1 MFYLNYFLQQLD
13 RLYEENPRGL
23 EPFLKKGIEDARSLG
38 DNQSVLVLLNE
49 LMGYYRVMGSAE
61 GVEKCAAESLELCD
75 LLGLKGTENYATVLL
90 NIATGYRVLGRYDE
104 SEAYY
109 KETAQIYEELLPPE
123 DFRIASL
130 HNNLSSLYAETGRPQ
145 LAKHELEQAMSLIS
159 KLSEADAEIAI
170 THTNLGN
177 VCFQLGENAEGMEHM
192 LKAVEIFES
201 APGKK
206 DAHYAGALAGLGQAF
221 YIEGKLQEAK
231 EAYEKALAE
240 IEENY
245 GRSEY
250 YNIVSENLALV
261 EDTILRAE
269 AARNMKLFGM
279 EIARLYYET
288 YGRPMLEE
296 KYGEYIDRI
305 AVGLVGEGSECLG
318 FDDETSWDHDFGP
331 GFCMWL
337 TRDDYE
343 EIGPALQADYDAL
356 PKELPGIPA
365 RKTMETGTGRVG
377 VFCMDDFFR
386 KYVGVPD
393 VPDLNDEDAGDSTW
407 SGFWLK
413 VSREALR
420 TVTNGEIFADPL
432 GEFTAR
438 RERFILY
445 PEAVRL
451 QKLALRLGEMAQTG
465 QYNYPRMVKRDDK
478 GAAFMCLA
486 GFVEAAVD
494 AAYLLNDIYPP
505 FYKWKFR
512 GMEEFRC
519 LGTLGVLI
527 EELLETQDHPDEAA
541 ALIEKIC
548 GGFVQELKQQGLS
561 SSDENFLDAQ
571 KAEVM
576 KALYRAEG
584 NTL

>member
-13 RLYEENPRGL
+13 RLYEENPREL
-23 EPFLKKGIEDARSLG
+23 EPFLKKGIDEARSLG

-109 KETAQIYEELLPPE
+109 KETAQIYEELLPLG

-159 KLSEADAEIAI
+159 KLSDADAEIAI

-192 LKAVEIFES
+192 LKAVEIFER

-221 YIEGKLQEAK
+221 YIEGKLQEAR
-231 EAYEKALAE
+231 EAYEKALVE

-245 GRSEY
+245 GKSEY
-250 YNIVSENLALV
+250 YNIVSGNLALV
-261 EDTILRAE
+261 EDTIVRAE
-269 AARNMKLFGM
+269 AARNMKLSGM
-279 EIARLYYET
+279 EIARLYYES
-288 YGRPMLEE
+288 YGRSMLEE
-296 KYGEYIDRI
+296 KYSDYADRI

-337 TRDDYE
+337 TGDDYE
-343 EIGPALQADYDAL
+343 KIGAALQADYDAL

-365 RKTMETGTGRVG
+365 RKTMETGSGRVG

-393 VPDLNDEDAGDSTW
+393 VPERGQQS
-407 SGFWLK
+407 FWLK

-420 TVTNGEIFADPL
+420 TVTNGEVFADPL

-438 RERFILY
+438 RRRFSRY

-478 GAAFMCLA
+478 GASFMCLA

-494 AAYLLNDIYPP
+494 GAYLLNDIYPP

-527 EELLETQDHPDEAA
+527 EELLETQDRPDEAA

-548 GGFVQELKQQGLS
+548 GDFVQELRLQGLS
-561 SSDENFLDAQ
+561 SSDENFLEAQ

-576 KALYRAEG
+576 KALYRAED

>member
-1 MFYLNYFLQQLD
+1 MFYLNYYLQQLD
-13 RLYEENPRGL
+13 RLYDENPREL
-23 EPFLKKGIEDARSLG
+23 EPFLKKGIDEARSLG

-109 KETAQIYEELLPPE
+109 KETAQIYEELLPPG

-159 KLSEADAEIAI
+159 KLSDADAEIAI

-192 LKAVEIFES
+192 LKAVEIFER

-221 YIEGKLQEAK
+221 YIEGKLQEAR
-231 EAYEKALAE
+231 EAYEKALVE

-245 GRSEY
+245 GKSEY
-250 YNIVSENLALV
+250 YNIVSGNLALV
-261 EDTILRAE
+261 EDTIVRAE
-269 AARNMKLFGM
+269 AARNMKLSGM
-279 EIARLYYET
+279 EIARLYYES
-288 YGRPMLEE
+288 YGRSMLEE
-296 KYGEYIDRI
+296 KYSDYADRI

-337 TRDDYE
+337 TGDDYE
-343 EIGPALQADYDAL
+343 KIGAALQTDYDAL

-365 RKTMETGTGRVG
+365 RKTMETGSGRVG

-393 VPDLNDEDAGDSTW
+393 VPERGQQS
-407 SGFWLK
+407 FWLN

-420 TVTNGEIFADPL
+420 TVTNGEVFADPL

-438 RERFILY
+438 RRRFSRY

-478 GAAFMCLA
+478 GASFMCLA

-494 AAYLLNDIYPP
+494 GAYLLNDIYPP

-527 EELLETQDHPDEAA
+527 EELLETQDRPDEAA

-548 GGFVQELKQQGLS
+548 GDFVQELRLQGLS
-561 SSDENFLDAQ
+561 STDENFLDAQ

-576 KALYRAEG
+576 KALYRAED

>member
-1 MFYLNYFLQQLD
+1 MLYLNSLRQPRD
-13 RLYEENPRGL
+13 RRYEENPREL
-23 EPFLKKGIEDARSLG
+23 EPFLKKGIDEARSLG

-109 KETAQIYEELLPPE
+109 KETAQIYEELLPPG

-145 LAKHELEQAMSLIS
+145 LAKRELEQAMSLIS

-192 LKAVEIFES
+192 LKAVEIFER

-221 YIEGKLQEAK
+221 YIEGKLQEAR
-231 EAYEKALAE
+231 EAYEKALVE

-245 GRSEY
+245 GKSEY
-250 YNIVSENLALV
+250 YNIVSGNLALV
-261 EDTILRAE
+261 EDTIVRAE
-269 AARNMKLFGM
+269 AARNMKLSGM
-279 EIARLYYET
+279 EIARLYYES
-288 YGRPMLEE
+288 YGRSMLEE
-296 KYGEYIDRI
+296 KYSDYADRI

-337 TRDDYE
+337 TGDDYE
-343 EIGPALQADYDAL
+343 KIGAALQADYDAL

-365 RKTMETGTGRVG
+365 RKTMETGSGRVG

-393 VPDLNDEDAGDSTW
+393 VPERGQQS
-407 SGFWLK
+407 FWLK

-420 TVTNGEIFADPL
+420 TVTNGEVFAVPL

-438 RERFILY
+438 RRRFSRY

-478 GAAFMCLA
+478 GASFMCLA

-494 AAYLLNDIYPP
+494 GAYLLNDIYPP

-512 GMEEFRC
+512 GMEEFQC

-527 EELLETQDHPDEAA
+527 EELLETQDRPDEAA

-548 GGFVQELKQQGLS
+548 GDFVQELRLQGLS
-561 SSDENFLDAQ
+561 SSDENFLEAQ

-576 KALYRAEG
+576 KALYRAED

>member
-1 MFYLNYFLQQLD
+1 MFYLNYYLQQLD
-13 RLYEENPRGL
+13 RLYDENPREL
-23 EPFLKKGIEDARSLG
+23 ELFLKKGIDEARSLG

-109 KETAQIYEELLPPE
+109 KETAQIYEELLPPG

-159 KLSEADAEIAI
+159 KLSDADAEIAI

-192 LKAVEIFES
+192 LKAVEIFER

-221 YIEGKLQEAK
+221 YIEGKLQEAR
-231 EAYEKALAE
+231 EAYEKALVE

-245 GRSEY
+245 GKSEY
-250 YNIVSENLALV
+250 YNIVSGNLALV

-269 AARNMKLFGM
+269 AARNMKLSGM

-288 YGRPMLEE
+288 YGRPMIEK
-296 KYGEYIDRI
+296 KYGEYADRI

-318 FDDETSWDHDFGP
+318 FDDEASWDHDFGP

-337 TRDDYE
+337 TGDDYE
-343 EIGPALQADYDAL
+343 KIGAALQADYDAL

-365 RKTMETGTGRVG
+365 RKTMETGSGRVG

-393 VPDLNDEDAGDSTW
+393 VPERGQQS
-407 SGFWLK
+407 FWLK

-420 TVTNGEIFADPL
+420 TVTNGEVFADPL

-438 RERFILY
+438 RRRFSRY

-478 GAAFMCLA
+478 GASFMCLA

-494 AAYLLNDIYPP
+494 GAYLLNDIYPP

-527 EELLETQDHPDEAA
+527 EELLETQDRPDEAA

-548 GGFVQELKQQGLS
+548 GDFVQELRLQGLS
-561 SSDENFLDAQ
+561 SSDENFLEAQ

-576 KALYRAEG
+576 KSLYRADD

>member
-13 RLYEENPRGL
+13 RLYEENPREL
-23 EPFLKKGIEDARSLG
+23 EPFLKKGIDEARSLG

-109 KETAQIYEELLPPE
+109 KETAQIYEELLPPG

-159 KLSEADAEIAI
+159 KLSDADAEIAI

-192 LKAVEIFES
+192 LKAVEIFER

-250 YNIVSENLALV
+250 YNIVSGNLALV

-269 AARNMKLFGM
+269 AARNMKLSGM

-296 KYGEYIDRI
+296 KYGDYADRI

-337 TRDDYE
+337 TGDDYE
-343 EIGPALQADYDAL
+343 KIGAALQADYDAL

-365 RKTMETGTGRVG
+365 RKTMETGSGRVG

-393 VPDLNDEDAGDSTW
+393 VPERGQQS
-407 SGFWLK
+407 FWLK

-420 TVTNGEIFADPL
+420 TVTNGEVFADPL

-438 RERFILY
+438 RRRFSRY

-478 GAAFMCLA
+478 GASFMCLA

-494 AAYLLNDIYPP
+494 GAYLLNDIYPP

-527 EELLETQDHPDEAA
+527 EELLETQDRPDEAA

-548 GGFVQELKQQGLS
+548 GDFVQELRLKGLS
-561 SSDENFLDAQ
+561 SSDENFLEAQ

-576 KALYRAEG
+576 KSLYRADD

>member
-13 RLYEENPRGL
+13 RLYEENPSEL
-23 EPFLKKGIEDARSLG
+23 EPFLKKGIDEARSLG

-109 KETAQIYEELLPPE
+109 KETAQIYEELLPPG

-159 KLSEADAEIAI
+159 KLSDADAEIAI

-192 LKAVEIFES
+192 LKAVEIFER

-221 YIEGKLQEAK
+221 YIEGKLQEAR
-231 EAYEKALAE
+231 EAYEKALVE

-245 GRSEY
+245 GKSEY
-250 YNIVSENLALV
+250 YNIVSGNLALV
-261 EDTILRAE
+261 EDTIVRAE
-269 AARNMKLFGM
+269 AARNMKLSGM
-279 EIARLYYET
+279 EIARLYYES
-288 YGRPMLEE
+288 YGRSMLEE
-296 KYGEYIDRI
+296 KYSDYADRI

-337 TRDDYE
+337 TGDDYE
-343 EIGPALQADYDAL
+343 KIGAALQADYDAL

-365 RKTMETGTGRVG
+365 RKTMETGSGRVG

-393 VPDLNDEDAGDSTW
+393 VPKRGQQS
-407 SGFWLK
+407 FWLK

-420 TVTNGEIFADPL
+420 TVTNGEVFADPL

-438 RERFILY
+438 RRRFSRY

-478 GAAFMCLA
+478 GASFMCLA

-494 AAYLLNDIYPP
+494 GAYLLNDIYPP

-527 EELLETQDHPDEAA
+527 EELLETQDRPDEAA

-548 GGFVQELKQQGLS
+548 GDFVQELRLQGLS
-561 SSDENFLDAQ
+561 SSDENFLEAQ

-576 KALYRAEG
+576 KALYRAED

>member
-13 RLYEENPRGL
+13 RLYEENPREL
-23 EPFLKKGIEDARSLG
+23 ESFLKKGIDEARSLG

-109 KETAQIYEELLPPE
+109 KETAQIYEELLPPG

-159 KLSEADAEIAI
+159 KLSDADAEIAI

-192 LKAVEIFES
+192 LKAVEIFER

-221 YIEGKLQEAK
+221 YIEGKLQEAR
-231 EAYEKALAE
+231 EAYEKALVE

-250 YNIVSENLALV
+250 YNIVSGNLAMV
-261 EDTILRAE
+261 EDTIVRAE
-269 AARNMKLFGM
+269 AARNMKLSGM
-279 EIARLYYET
+279 EIARLYYES
-288 YGRPMLEE
+288 YGRSMLEE
-296 KYGEYIDRI
+296 KYSDYADRI

-337 TRDDYE
+337 TGDDYE
-343 EIGPALQADYDAL
+343 KIGAALQADYDAL

-365 RKTMETGTGRVG
+365 RKTMETGSGRVG

-393 VPDLNDEDAGDSTW
+393 VPERGQQS
-407 SGFWLK
+407 FWLK

-420 TVTNGEIFADPL
+420 TVTNGEVFTDPL

-438 RERFILY
+438 RRRFSRY

-451 QKLALRLGEMAQTG
+451 QKLALRLGEMAQAG

-478 GAAFMCLA
+478 GASFMCLA

-494 AAYLLNDIYPP
+494 GAYLLNDIYPP

-527 EELLETQDHPDEAA
+527 EELLETQDRPDEAA

-548 GGFVQELKQQGLS
+548 GDFVQELRLQGLS
-561 SSDENFLDAQ
+561 SSDENFLEAQ

-576 KALYRAEG
+576 KSLYRADD

>member
-13 RLYEENPRGL
+13 RLYEENPREL
-23 EPFLKKGIEDARSLG
+23 EPFLKKGIDEARSLG

-109 KETAQIYEELLPPE
+109 KETAQIYEELLPPG

-159 KLSEADAEIAI
+159 KLSDADAEIAI

-192 LKAVEIFES
+192 LKAVEIFER

-250 YNIVSENLALV
+250 YNIVSGNLALV
-261 EDTILRAE
+261 EDTIVRAE
-269 AARNMKLFGM
+269 AARNMKLPGM
-279 EIARLYYET
+279 EIARLYYES
-288 YGRPMLEE
+288 YGRSMLEE
-296 KYGEYIDRI
+296 KYSDYADRI

-337 TRDDYE
+337 TGDDYE
-343 EIGPALQADYDAL
+343 KIGAALQADYNAL

-365 RKTMETGTGRVG
+365 RKTMETGSGRVG

-393 VPDLNDEDAGDSTW
+393 VPERGQQS
-407 SGFWLK
+407 FWLK

-420 TVTNGEIFADPL
+420 TVTNGEVFADPL

-438 RERFILY
+438 RRRFSRY

-478 GAAFMCLA
+478 GASFMCLA

-494 AAYLLNDIYPP
+494 GAYLLNDIYPP

-527 EELLETQDHPDEAA
+527 EELLETQDCPDEAA

-548 GGFVQELKQQGLS
+548 GDFVQELRLKGLS
-561 SSDENFLDAQ
+561 SSNESFLEAQ

-576 KALYRAEG
+576 KALYRAED

>member
-13 RLYEENPRGL
+13 RLYEENPREL
-23 EPFLKKGIEDARSLG
+23 EPFLKKGIDEARSLG

-109 KETAQIYEELLPPE
+109 KETAQIYEELLPPG

-159 KLSEADAEIAI
+159 KLSDADAEIAI

-192 LKAVEIFES
+192 LKAVEIFER

-250 YNIVSENLALV
+250 YNIVSGNLALV
-261 EDTILRAE
+261 EDTIVRAE
-269 AARNMKLFGM
+269 AARNMKLSGM
-279 EIARLYYET
+279 EIARLYYES
-288 YGRPMLEE
+288 YGRSMLEE
-296 KYGEYIDRI
+296 KYSDYADRI
-305 AVGLVGEGSECLG
+305 SVGLVGEGSECLG

-337 TRDDYE
+337 TGDDYE
-343 EIGPALQADYDAL
+343 KIGAALQADYDAL

-365 RKTMETGTGRVG
+365 RKTMETGSGRVG

-393 VPDLNDEDAGDSTW
+393 VPERGQQS
-407 SGFWLK
+407 FWLK

-420 TVTNGEIFADPL
+420 TVTNGEVFADPL

-438 RERFILY
+438 RRRFSRY

-478 GAAFMCLA
+478 GASFMCLA

-494 AAYLLNDIYPP
+494 GAYLLNDIYPP

-527 EELLETQDHPDEAA
+527 EELLETQDRPDEAA

-548 GGFVQELKQQGLS
+548 GDFVQELRLQGLS
-561 SSDENFLDAQ
+561 SSDENFLEAQ

-576 KALYRAEG
+576 KALYRAED

>member
-13 RLYEENPRGL
+13 RLYEENPREL
-23 EPFLKKGIEDARSLG
+23 EPFLKKGIDEARSLG

-109 KETAQIYEELLPPE
+109 KETAQIYEELLPPG

-159 KLSEADAEIAI
+159 KLSDADAEIAI

-192 LKAVEIFES
+192 LKAVEIFER

-221 YIEGKLQEAK
+221 YIEGKLQEAR
-231 EAYEKALAE
+231 EAYEKALVE

-245 GRSEY
+245 GKSEY
-250 YNIVSENLALV
+250 YNIVSGNLALV

-269 AARNMKLFGM
+269 AARNMKLSGM
-279 EIARLYYET
+279 EIARLYYES
-288 YGRPMLEE
+288 YGRSMLEE
-296 KYGEYIDRI
+296 KYSDYADRI

-337 TRDDYE
+337 TGDDYE
-343 EIGPALQADYDAL
+343 KIGAALQADYDAL

-365 RKTMETGTGRVG
+365 RKTMETGSGRVG

-393 VPDLNDEDAGDSTW
+393 VPERGQQS
-407 SGFWLK
+407 FWLK

-420 TVTNGEIFADPL
+420 TVTNGEVFADPL

-438 RERFILY
+438 RRRFSRY

-478 GAAFMCLA
+478 GASFMCLA

-494 AAYLLNDIYPP
+494 GAYLLNDIYPP

-527 EELLETQDHPDEAA
+527 EELLETQDRPDEAA

-548 GGFVQELKQQGLS
+548 GDFVQELRLQGLS
-561 SSDENFLDAQ
+561 SSDENFLEAQ

-576 KALYRAEG
+576 KALYRAVD

>member
-13 RLYEENPRGL
+13 RLYEENPREL
-23 EPFLKKGIEDARSLG
+23 EPFLKKGIDEARSLG

-109 KETAQIYEELLPPE
+109 KETAQIYEELLPPG

-159 KLSEADAEIAI
+159 KLSDADAEIAI

-192 LKAVEIFES
+192 LKAVEIFER

-250 YNIVSENLALV
+250 YNIVSGNLALV
-261 EDTILRAE
+261 EDTIVRAE
-269 AARNMKLFGM
+269 AARNMKLSGM
-279 EIARLYYET
+279 EIARLYYES
-288 YGRPMLEE
+288 YGRSMLEE
-296 KYGEYIDRI
+296 KYSDYADRI

-337 TRDDYE
+337 TGDDYE
-343 EIGPALQADYDAL
+343 KIGAALQADYDAL

-365 RKTMETGTGRVG
+365 RKTMETGSGRVG

-393 VPDLNDEDAGDSTW
+393 VPERGQQS
-407 SGFWLK
+407 FWLK

-420 TVTNGEIFADPL
+420 TVTNGEVFADPL

-438 RERFILY
+438 RRRFSRY

-478 GAAFMCLA
+478 GASFMCLA

-494 AAYLLNDIYPP
+494 GAYLLNDIYPP

-527 EELLETQDHPDEAA
+527 EELLETQDRPDEAA

-548 GGFVQELKQQGLS
+548 GDFVQELRLQGLS
-561 SSDENFLDAQ
+561 SSDENFLEAQ

-576 KALYRAEG
+576 KALYRAED

>member
-13 RLYEENPRGL
+13 RLYEENPREL
-23 EPFLKKGIEDARSLG
+23 EPFLKKGIDEARSLG

-109 KETAQIYEELLPPE
+109 KETAQIYEELLPPG

-159 KLSEADAEIAI
+159 KLSDADAEIAI

-192 LKAVEIFES
+192 LKAVEIFER

-221 YIEGKLQEAK
+221 YIEGKLQEAR
-231 EAYEKALAE
+231 EAYEKALVE

-245 GRSEY
+245 GKSEY
-250 YNIVSENLALV
+250 YNIVSGNLALV

-269 AARNMKLFGM
+269 AARNMKLSGM
-279 EIARLYYET
+279 EIARLYYES
-288 YGRPMLEE
+288 YGRSMLEE
-296 KYGEYIDRI
+296 KYSDYADRI

-343 EIGPALQADYDAL
+343 KIGAALQADYDAL

-365 RKTMETGTGRVG
+365 RKTMETGSGRVG

-393 VPDLNDEDAGDSTW
+393 VPERGQQS
-407 SGFWLK
+407 FWLK

-420 TVTNGEIFADPL
+420 TVTNGEVFADPL

-438 RERFILY
+438 RRRFSRY

-478 GAAFMCLA
+478 GASFMCLA

-505 FYKWKFR
+505 FYKWKFK

-527 EELLETQDHPDEAA
+527 EELLETQDRPDEAA

-548 GGFVQELKQQGLS
+548 GDFVQELRLQGLS
-561 SSDENFLDAQ
+561 SSDENFLEAQ

-576 KALYRAEG
+576 KALYRAED

>member
-13 RLYEENPRGL
+13 RLYEENPREL
-23 EPFLKKGIEDARSLG
+23 EPFLKKGIDEARSLG

-109 KETAQIYEELLPPE
+109 KETAQIYEELLPPG

-159 KLSEADAEIAI
+159 KLSDADAEIAI

-192 LKAVEIFES
+192 LKAVEIFER

-250 YNIVSENLALV
+250 YNIVSGNLALV
-261 EDTILRAE
+261 EDTIVRAE
-269 AARNMKLFGM
+269 AARNMKLSGM
-279 EIARLYYET
+279 EIARLYYES
-288 YGRPMLEE
+288 YGRSMLEE
-296 KYGEYIDRI
+296 KYSDYADRI

-337 TRDDYE
+337 TGDDYE
-343 EIGPALQADYDAL
+343 KIGAALQADYDAL

-365 RKTMETGTGRVG
+365 RKTMETGSGRVG

-393 VPDLNDEDAGDSTW
+393 VPKRGQQS
-407 SGFWLK
+407 FWLK

-420 TVTNGEIFADPL
+420 TVTNGEVFADPL

-438 RERFILY
+438 RRRFSRY

-478 GAAFMCLA
+478 GASFMCLA

-494 AAYLLNDIYPP
+494 GAYLLNDIYPP

-527 EELLETQDHPDEAA
+527 EELLETQDRPDEAA

-548 GGFVQELKQQGLS
+548 GDFVQELRLQGLS
-561 SSDENFLDAQ
+561 SSDENFLEAQ

-576 KALYRAEG
+576 KSLYRADD

>member
-13 RLYEENPRGL
+13 RLYEENPREL
-23 EPFLKKGIEDARSLG
+23 EPFLKKGIDEARSLG

-109 KETAQIYEELLPPE
+109 KETAQIYEELLPPG

-159 KLSEADAEIAI
+159 KLSDADAEIAI

-192 LKAVEIFES
+192 LKAVEIFER

-250 YNIVSENLALV
+250 YNIVSGNLALV
-261 EDTILRAE
+261 EDTIVRAE
-269 AARNMKLFGM
+269 AARNMKLSGM
-279 EIARLYYET
+279 EIARLYYES
-288 YGRPMLEE
+288 YGRSMLEE
-296 KYGEYIDRI
+296 KYSDYADRI

-337 TRDDYE
+337 TGDDYE
-343 EIGPALQADYDAL
+343 KIGAALQADYDAL

-365 RKTMETGTGRVG
+365 RKTMETGSGRVG

-393 VPDLNDEDAGDSTW
+393 VPERGQQS
-407 SGFWLK
+407 FWLK

-420 TVTNGEIFADPL
+420 TVTNGEVFADPL

-438 RERFILY
+438 RRRFSRY

-478 GAAFMCLA
+478 GASFMCLA

-494 AAYLLNDIYPP
+494 GAYLLNDIYPP

-527 EELLETQDHPDEAA
+527 EELLETQDCPDEAA

-548 GGFVQELKQQGLS
+548 GDFVQELRLKGLS
-561 SSDENFLDAQ
+561 SSNESFLEAQ

-576 KALYRAEG
+576 KALYRAED

>member
-13 RLYEENPRGL
+13 RLYEENPREL
-23 EPFLKKGIEDARSLG
+23 EPFLKKGIDEARSLG

-109 KETAQIYEELLPPE
+109 KETAQIYEELLPPG

-159 KLSEADAEIAI
+159 KLSDADAEIAI
-170 THTNLGN
+170 THTHLGN

-192 LKAVEIFES
+192 LKAVEVFER

-250 YNIVSENLALV
+250 YNIVSGNLALV
-261 EDTILRAE
+261 EDTIVRAE
-269 AARNMKLFGM
+269 AARNMKLSGM
-279 EIARLYYET
+279 EIARLYYES
-288 YGRPMLEE
+288 YGRSMLEE
-296 KYGEYIDRI
+296 KYSDYADRI

-337 TRDDYE
+337 TGDDYE
-343 EIGPALQADYDAL
+343 KIGAALQADYDAL

-365 RKTMETGTGRVG
+365 RKTMETGSGRVG

-393 VPDLNDEDAGDSTW
+393 VPERGQQS
-407 SGFWLK
+407 FWLK

-420 TVTNGEIFADPL
+420 TVTNGEVFADPL

-438 RERFILY
+438 RRRFSRY

-478 GAAFMCLA
+478 GASFMCLA

-494 AAYLLNDIYPP
+494 GAYLLNDIYPP

-512 GMEEFRC
+512 GMEEFQC

-527 EELLETQDHPDEAA
+527 EELLETQDRPDEAA

-548 GGFVQELKQQGLS
+548 GDFVQELRLQGLS
-561 SSDENFLDAQ
+561 SSDENFLEAQ

-576 KALYRAEG
+576 KALYRAED

>member
-13 RLYEENPRGL
+13 RLYEENPREL
-23 EPFLKKGIEDARSLG
+23 EPFLKKGIDEARSLG

-109 KETAQIYEELLPPE
+109 KETAQIYEELLPPG

-192 LKAVEIFES
+192 LKAVEIFER

-221 YIEGKLQEAK
+221 YIEGKLQEAR
-231 EAYEKALAE
+231 EAYEKALVE

-245 GRSEY
+245 GKSEY
-250 YNIVSENLALV
+250 YNIVSGNLALV
-261 EDTILRAE
+261 EDTIVRAE
-269 AARNMKLFGM
+269 AARNMKLSGM
-279 EIARLYYET
+279 EIARLYYES
-288 YGRPMLEE
+288 YGRSMLEE
-296 KYGEYIDRI
+296 KYSDYADRI

-337 TRDDYE
+337 TGDDYE
-343 EIGPALQADYDAL
+343 KIGAALQADYDAL

-365 RKTMETGTGRVG
+365 RKTMETGSGRVG

-393 VPDLNDEDAGDSTW
+393 VPERGQQS
-407 SGFWLK
+407 FWLK

-420 TVTNGEIFADPL
+420 TVTNGEVFADPL

-438 RERFILY
+438 RRRFSRY
-445 PEAVRL
+445 PDAVRL

-478 GAAFMCLA
+478 GASFMCLA

-494 AAYLLNDIYPP
+494 GAYLLNDIYPP

-527 EELLETQDHPDEAA
+527 EELLETQDRPDEAA

-548 GGFVQELKQQGLS
+548 GDFVQELRLQGLS
-561 SSDENFLDAQ
+561 SSDENFLEAQ

-576 KALYRAEG
+576 KALYRAED

>member
-13 RLYEENPRGL
+13 RLYEENPREL
-23 EPFLKKGIEDARSLG
+23 EPFLKKGIDEARSLG

-109 KETAQIYEELLPPE
+109 KETAQIYEELLPPG

-159 KLSEADAEIAI
+159 KLSDADAEIAI

-192 LKAVEIFES
+192 LKAVEIFER

-250 YNIVSENLALV
+250 YNIVSGNLALV
-261 EDTILRAE
+261 EDTIVRAE
-269 AARNMKLFGM
+269 AARNMKLSGM
-279 EIARLYYET
+279 EIARLYYES
-288 YGRPMLEE
+288 YGRSMLEE
-296 KYGEYIDRI
+296 KYSDYADRI

-337 TRDDYE
+337 TGDDYE
-343 EIGPALQADYDAL
+343 KIGAALQADYDAL

-365 RKTMETGTGRVG
+365 RKTMETGSGRVG

-393 VPDLNDEDAGDSTW
+393 VPERGQQS
-407 SGFWLK
+407 FWLN

-420 TVTNGEIFADPL
+420 TVTNGEVFADPL

-438 RERFILY
+438 RRRFSRY

-478 GAAFMCLA
+478 GASFMCLA

-494 AAYLLNDIYPP
+494 GAYLLNDIYPP

-527 EELLETQDHPDEAA
+527 EELLETQDCPDEAA

-548 GGFVQELKQQGLS
+548 GDFVQELRLQGLS
-561 SSDENFLDAQ
+561 SSDENFLEAQ

-576 KALYRAEG
+576 KALYRAED

>member
-13 RLYEENPRGL
+13 RLYEENPREL
-23 EPFLKKGIEDARSLG
+23 EPFLKKGIDEARSLG

-109 KETAQIYEELLPPE
+109 KETAQIYEELLPPG

-159 KLSEADAEIAI
+159 KLSDADAEIAI

-192 LKAVEIFES
+192 LKAVEIFER

-221 YIEGKLQEAK
+221 YIEGKLQEAR
-231 EAYEKALAE
+231 EAYEKALVE

-245 GRSEY
+245 GKSEY
-250 YNIVSENLALV
+250 YNIVSGNLALV
-261 EDTILRAE
+261 EDTIVRAE
-269 AARNMKLFGM
+269 AARNMKLSGM
-279 EIARLYYET
+279 EIARLYYES
-288 YGRPMLEE
+288 YGRSMLEE
-296 KYGEYIDRI
+296 KYSDYADRI

-337 TRDDYE
+337 TGDDYE
-343 EIGPALQADYDAL
+343 KIGAALQADYDAL

-365 RKTMETGTGRVG
+365 RKTMETGSGRVG

-393 VPDLNDEDAGDSTW
+393 VPERGQQS
-407 SGFWLK
+407 FWLK

-420 TVTNGEIFADPL
+420 TVTNGEVFADPL

-438 RERFILY
+438 RRRFSRY

-451 QKLALRLGEMAQTG
+451 QKLALRLGEIAQTG

-478 GAAFMCLA
+478 GASFMCLA

-494 AAYLLNDIYPP
+494 GAYLLNDIYPP

-527 EELLETQDHPDEAA
+527 EELLETQDRPDEAA

-548 GGFVQELKQQGLS
+548 GDFVQELRLQGLS
-561 SSDENFLDAQ
+561 SSDENFLEAQ

-576 KALYRAEG
+576 KSLYRADD

>member
-13 RLYEENPRGL
+13 RLYEENPREL
-23 EPFLKKGIEDARSLG
+23 EPFLKKGIDEARSLG

-109 KETAQIYEELLPPE
+109 KETAQIYEELLPPG

-159 KLSEADAEIAI
+159 KLSDADAEIAI

-192 LKAVEIFES
+192 LKAVEIFER

-250 YNIVSENLALV
+250 YNIVSGNLALV
-261 EDTILRAE
+261 EDTIVRAE
-269 AARNMKLFGM
+269 AARNMKLSGM
-279 EIARLYYET
+279 EIARLYYES
-288 YGRPMLEE
+288 YGRSMLEE
-296 KYGEYIDRI
+296 KYSDYADRI

-337 TRDDYE
+337 TGDDYE
-343 EIGPALQADYDAL
+343 KIGAALQADYDAL

-365 RKTMETGTGRVG
+365 RKTMETGSGRVG

-393 VPDLNDEDAGDSTW
+393 VPERGQQS
-407 SGFWLK
+407 FWLN

-420 TVTNGEIFADPL
+420 TVTNGEVFADPL

-438 RERFILY
+438 RRRFSRY

-478 GAAFMCLA
+478 GASFMCLA
-486 GFVEAAVD
+486 SFVEAAVD
-494 AAYLLNDIYPP
+494 GAYLLNDIYPP

-527 EELLETQDHPDEAA
+527 EELLETQDCPDEAA

-548 GGFVQELKQQGLS
+548 GDFVQELRLKGLS
-561 SSDENFLDAQ
+561 SSNESFLEAQ

-576 KALYRAEG
+576 KALYRAED

>member
-13 RLYEENPRGL
+13 RLYEENPREL
-23 EPFLKKGIEDARSLG
+23 EPFLKKGIDEARSLG

-109 KETAQIYEELLPPE
+109 KETAQIYEELLPPG

-159 KLSEADAEIAI
+159 KLSEADAEIDI

-192 LKAVEIFES
+192 LKAVEIFER

-250 YNIVSENLALV
+250 YNIVSGNLALV
-261 EDTILRAE
+261 EDTIVRAE
-269 AARNMKLFGM
+269 AARNMKLSGM
-279 EIARLYYET
+279 EIARLYYES
-288 YGRPMLEE
+288 YGRSMLEE
-296 KYGEYIDRI
+296 KYSDYADRI

-337 TRDDYE
+337 TRDDYKK
-343 EIGPALQADYDAL
+343 IGAALQADYDAL

-365 RKTMETGTGRVG
+365 RKTMETGSGRVG

-393 VPDLNDEDAGDSTW
+393 VPERGQQS
-407 SGFWLK
+407 FWLK

-420 TVTNGEIFADPL
+420 TVTNGEVFADPL

-438 RERFILY
+438 RRRFSRY

-465 QYNYPRMVKRDDK
+465 KYNYPRMVKRDDK
-478 GAAFMCLA
+478 GASFMCLA

-494 AAYLLNDIYPP
+494 GAYLLNDIYPP

-527 EELLETQDHPDEAA
+527 EELLETQDCPDEAA

-548 GGFVQELKQQGLS
+548 GDFVQELRLKGLS
-561 SSDENFLDAQ
+561 SSNESFLEAQ

-576 KALYRAEG
+576 KALYRAED

>member
-13 RLYEENPRGL
+13 RLYEENPREL
-23 EPFLKKGIEDARSLG
+23 EPFLKKGIDEARSLG

-159 KLSEADAEIAI
+159 KLSDADAEIAI

-192 LKAVEIFES
+192 LKAVEIFER

-221 YIEGKLQEAK
+221 YIEGKLQEAR
-231 EAYEKALAE
+231 EAYEKALVE

-245 GRSEY
+245 GKSEY
-250 YNIVSENLALV
+250 YSIVSGNLALV
-261 EDTILRAE
+261 EDTIVRAE
-269 AARNMKLFGM
+269 AARNMKLSGM
-279 EIARLYYET
+279 EIARLYYES
-288 YGRPMLEE
+288 YGRSMLEE
-296 KYGEYIDRI
+296 KYSDYADRI

-337 TRDDYE
+337 TGDDYE
-343 EIGPALQADYDAL
+343 KIGAALQADYDAL

-365 RKTMETGTGRVG
+365 RKTMETGSGRVG

-393 VPDLNDEDAGDSTW
+393 VPERGQQS
-407 SGFWLK
+407 FWLN

-420 TVTNGEIFADPL
+420 TVTNGEVFADPL

-438 RERFILY
+438 RRRFSRY

-478 GAAFMCLA
+478 GASFMCLA

-494 AAYLLNDIYPP
+494 GAYLLNDIYPP

-527 EELLETQDHPDEAA
+527 EELLETQDRPDEAA

-548 GGFVQELKQQGLS
+548 GDFVQELRLQGLS
-561 SSDENFLDAQ
+561 SSDENFLEAQ

-576 KALYRAEG
+576 KSLYRADD

>member
-13 RLYEENPRGL
+13 RLYEENPREL
-23 EPFLKKGIEDARSLG
+23 EPFLKKGIDEARSLG

-109 KETAQIYEELLPPE
+109 KETAQIYEELLPPG

-159 KLSEADAEIAI
+159 KLSDADAEIAI

-192 LKAVEIFES
+192 LKAVEIFER

-250 YNIVSENLALV
+250 YNIVSGNLALV
-261 EDTILRAE
+261 EDTIVRAE
-269 AARNMKLFGM
+269 AARNMKLSGM
-279 EIARLYYET
+279 EIARLYYES
-288 YGRPMLEE
+288 YGRSMLEE
-296 KYGEYIDRI
+296 KYSDYADRI

-337 TRDDYE
+337 TGDDYE
-343 EIGPALQADYDAL
+343 KIGAALQADYDAL

-365 RKTMETGTGRVG
+365 RKTMETGSGRVG

-393 VPDLNDEDAGDSTW
+393 VPERGQQS
-407 SGFWLK
+407 FWLK

-420 TVTNGEIFADPL
+420 TVTNGEVFADPL

-438 RERFILY
+438 RRRFSRY

-478 GAAFMCLA
+478 GASFMCLS

-494 AAYLLNDIYPP
+494 GAYLLNDIYPP

-527 EELLETQDHPDEAA
+527 EELLETQDCPDEAA

-548 GGFVQELKQQGLS
+548 GDFVQELRLKGLS
-561 SSDENFLDAQ
+561 SSNESFLEAQ

-576 KALYRAEG
+576 KALYRAED

>member
-13 RLYEENPRGL
+13 RLYEENPSEL
-23 EPFLKKGIEDARSLG
+23 EPFLKKGIDEARSLG

-49 LMGYYRVMGSAE
+49 LMGYYRVMGSAG

-109 KETAQIYEELLPPE
+109 KETAQIYEELLPPG

-159 KLSEADAEIAI
+159 KLSDADAEIAI

-192 LKAVEIFES
+192 LKAVEIFER

-250 YNIVSENLALV
+250 YNIVSGNLALV
-261 EDTILRAE
+261 EDTIVRAE
-269 AARNMKLFGM
+269 AARNMKLSGM
-279 EIARLYYET
+279 EIARLYYES
-288 YGRPMLEE
+288 YGRSMLEE
-296 KYGEYIDRI
+296 KYSDYADRI

-337 TRDDYE
+337 TGDDYE
-343 EIGPALQADYDAL
+343 KIGAALQADYDAL

-365 RKTMETGTGRVG
+365 RKTMETGSGRVG

-393 VPDLNDEDAGDSTW
+393 VPERGQQS
-407 SGFWLK
+407 FWLK

-420 TVTNGEIFADPL
+420 TVTNGEVFADPL

-438 RERFILY
+438 RRRFSRY

-478 GAAFMCLA
+478 GASFMCLA

-494 AAYLLNDIYPP
+494 GAYLLNDIYPP

-527 EELLETQDHPDEAA
+527 EELLETQDRPDEAA

-548 GGFVQELKQQGLS
+548 GDFVQELRLQGLS
-561 SSDENFLDAQ
+561 SSDENFLEAQ

-576 KALYRAEG
+576 KSLYRADD

>member
-13 RLYEENPRGL
+13 RLYEENPREL
-23 EPFLKKGIEDARSLG
+23 EPFLKKGIDEARSLG

-109 KETAQIYEELLPPE
+109 KETAQIYEELLPPG

-192 LKAVEIFES
+192 LKAVEIFER

-250 YNIVSENLALV
+250 YNIVSGNLALV
-261 EDTILRAE
+261 EDTIVRAE
-269 AARNMKLFGM
+269 AARNMKLSGM
-279 EIARLYYET
+279 EIARLYYES
-288 YGRPMLEE
+288 YGRSMLEE
-296 KYGEYIDRI
+296 KYSDYADRI

-337 TRDDYE
+337 TGDDYE
-343 EIGPALQADYDAL
+343 KIGAALQADYDAL

-365 RKTMETGTGRVG
+365 RKTMETGSGRVG

-393 VPDLNDEDAGDSTW
+393 VPERGQQS
-407 SGFWLK
+407 FWLN

-420 TVTNGEIFADPL
+420 TVTNGEVFADPL

-438 RERFILY
+438 RRRFSRY

-478 GAAFMCLA
+478 GASFMCLA

-494 AAYLLNDIYPP
+494 GAYLLNDIYPP

-527 EELLETQDHPDEAA
+527 EELLETQDRPDEAA

-548 GGFVQELKQQGLS
+548 GDFVQELRLQGLS
-561 SSDENFLDAQ
+561 SSDENFLEAQ

-576 KALYRAEG
+576 KALYRAED

>member
-13 RLYEENPRGL
+13 RLYEENPREL
-23 EPFLKKGIEDARSLG
+23 EPFLKKGIDEARSLG

-109 KETAQIYEELLPPE
+109 KETAQIYEELLPPG

-159 KLSEADAEIAI
+159 KLSDADAEIAI

-192 LKAVEIFES
+192 LKAVEIFER

-221 YIEGKLQEAK
+221 YIEGKLQEAR
-231 EAYEKALAE
+231 EAYEKALVE

-245 GRSEY
+245 GKSEY
-250 YNIVSENLALV
+250 YNIVSGNLALV
-261 EDTILRAE
+261 EDTIVRAE
-269 AARNMKLFGM
+269 AARNMKLSGM
-279 EIARLYYET
+279 EIARLYYES
-288 YGRPMLEE
+288 YGRSMLEE
-296 KYGEYIDRI
+296 KYSDYADRI

-337 TRDDYE
+337 TGDDYE
-343 EIGPALQADYDAL
+343 KIGAALQADYDAL

-365 RKTMETGTGRVG
+365 RKTMETGSGRVG

-393 VPDLNDEDAGDSTW
+393 VPERGQQS
-407 SGFWLK
+407 FWLK

-420 TVTNGEIFADPL
+420 TVTNGEVFADPL

-438 RERFILY
+438 RRRFSRY

-478 GAAFMCLA
+478 GASFMCLA

-505 FYKWKFR
+505 FYKWKFK

-527 EELLETQDHPDEAA
+527 EELLETQDRPDEAA

-548 GGFVQELKQQGLS
+548 GDFVQELRLQGLS
-561 SSDENFLDAQ
+561 SSDENFLEAQ

-576 KALYRAEG
+576 KSLYRADD

>member
-13 RLYEENPRGL
+13 RLYEENPREL
-23 EPFLKKGIEDARSLG
+23 EPFLKKGIDEARSLG

-109 KETAQIYEELLPPE
+109 KETAQIYEELLPLG

-192 LKAVEIFES
+192 LKAVEIFER

-221 YIEGKLQEAK
+221 YIEGKLQEAR
-231 EAYEKALAE
+231 EAYEKALVE

-245 GRSEY
+245 GKSEY
-250 YNIVSENLALV
+250 YNIVSGNLALV
-261 EDTILRAE
+261 EDTIVRAE
-269 AARNMKLFGM
+269 AARNMKLSGM
-279 EIARLYYET
+279 EIARLYYES
-288 YGRPMLEE
+288 YGRSMLEE
-296 KYGEYIDRI
+296 KYSDYADRI

-337 TRDDYE
+337 TGDDYE
-343 EIGPALQADYDAL
+343 KIGAALQADYDAL

-365 RKTMETGTGRVG
+365 RKTMETGSGRVG

-393 VPDLNDEDAGDSTW
+393 VPERGQQS
-407 SGFWLK
+407 FWLK

-420 TVTNGEIFADPL
+420 TVTNGEVFADPL

-438 RERFILY
+438 RRRFSRY

-478 GAAFMCLA
+478 GASFMCLA

-494 AAYLLNDIYPP
+494 GAYLLNDIYPP

-527 EELLETQDHPDEAA
+527 EELLETQDRPDEAA

-548 GGFVQELKQQGLS
+548 GDFVQELRLQGLS
-561 SSDENFLDAQ
+561 SSDENFLEAQ

-576 KALYRAEG
+576 KALYRAED

>member
-13 RLYEENPRGL
+13 RLYEENPREL
-23 EPFLKKGIEDARSLG
+23 EPFLKKGIDEARSLG

-109 KETAQIYEELLPPE
+109 KETAQIYEELLPPG

-145 LAKHELEQAMSLIS
+145 LAKRELEQAMSLIS

-192 LKAVEIFES
+192 LKAVEIFER

-221 YIEGKLQEAK
+221 YIEGKLQEAR
-231 EAYEKALAE
+231 EAYEKALVE

-245 GRSEY
+245 GKSEY
-250 YNIVSENLALV
+250 YNIVSGNLALV
-261 EDTILRAE
+261 EDTIVRAE
-269 AARNMKLFGM
+269 AARNMKLSGM
-279 EIARLYYET
+279 EIARLYYES
-288 YGRPMLEE
+288 YGRSMLEE
-296 KYGEYIDRI
+296 KYSDYADRI

-337 TRDDYE
+337 TGDDYE
-343 EIGPALQADYDAL
+343 KIGAALQADYDAL

-365 RKTMETGTGRVG
+365 RKTMETGSGRVG

-393 VPDLNDEDAGDSTW
+393 VPERGQQS
-407 SGFWLK
+407 FWLK

-420 TVTNGEIFADPL
+420 TVTNGEVFADPL

-438 RERFILY
+438 RRRFSRY

-478 GAAFMCLA
+478 GASFMCLA

-494 AAYLLNDIYPP
+494 GAYLLNDIYPP

-512 GMEEFRC
+512 GMEEFQC

-527 EELLETQDHPDEAA
+527 EELLETQDRPDEAA

-548 GGFVQELKQQGLS
+548 GDFVQELRLQGLS
-561 SSDENFLDAQ
+561 SSDENFLEAQ

-576 KALYRAEG
+576 KALYRAED

>member
-13 RLYEENPRGL
+13 RLYEENPREL
-23 EPFLKKGIEDARSLG
+23 EPFLKKGIDEARSLG

-109 KETAQIYEELLPPE
+109 KETAQIYEELLPPG

-192 LKAVEIFES
+192 LKAVEIFER

-250 YNIVSENLALV
+250 YNIVSGNLALV
-261 EDTILRAE
+261 EDTIVRAE
-269 AARNMKLFGM
+269 AARNMKLSGM
-279 EIARLYYET
+279 EIARLYYES
-288 YGRPMLEE
+288 YGRSMLEE
-296 KYGEYIDRI
+296 KYSDYADRI

-337 TRDDYE
+337 TGDDYE
-343 EIGPALQADYDAL
+343 KIGAALQADYDAL

-365 RKTMETGTGRVG
+365 RKTMETGSGRVG

-393 VPDLNDEDAGDSTW
+393 VPERGQQS
-407 SGFWLK
+407 FWLK

-420 TVTNGEIFADPL
+420 TVTNGEVFADPL

-438 RERFILY
+438 RRRFSRY

-478 GAAFMCLA
+478 GASFMCLA

-494 AAYLLNDIYPP
+494 GAYLLNDIYPP

-527 EELLETQDHPDEAA
+527 EELLETQDRPDEAA

-548 GGFVQELKQQGLS
+548 GDFVQELRLQGLS
-561 SSDENFLDAQ
+561 SSDENFLEAQ

-576 KALYRAEG
+576 KALYRAED

>member
-13 RLYEENPRGL
+13 RLYEENPREL
-23 EPFLKKGIEDARSLG
+23 EPFLKKGIDEARSLG

-109 KETAQIYEELLPPE
+109 KETAQIYEELLPPG

-159 KLSEADAEIAI
+159 KLSDADAEIAI

-192 LKAVEIFES
+192 LKAVEIFER

-250 YNIVSENLALV
+250 YNIVSGNLALV
-261 EDTILRAE
+261 EDTIVRAE
-269 AARNMKLFGM
+269 AARNMKLSGM
-279 EIARLYYET
+279 EIARLYYES
-288 YGRPMLEE
+288 YGRSMLEE
-296 KYGEYIDRI
+296 KYSDYADRI

-337 TRDDYE
+337 TGDDYE
-343 EIGPALQADYDAL
+343 KIGAALQADYDAL

-365 RKTMETGTGRVG
+365 RKTMETGSGRVG

-393 VPDLNDEDAGDSTW
+393 VPERGQQS
-407 SGFWLK
+407 FWLK

-420 TVTNGEIFADPL
+420 TVTNGEVFADPL

-438 RERFILY
+438 RRRFSRY

-451 QKLALRLGEMAQTG
+451 QKLALRLGEIAQTG

-478 GAAFMCLA
+478 GASFMCLA

-494 AAYLLNDIYPP
+494 GAYLLNDIYPP

-527 EELLETQDHPDEAA
+527 EELLETQDRPDEAA

-548 GGFVQELKQQGLS
+548 GDFVQELRLQGLS

-576 KALYRAEG
+576 KSLYRADD

>member
-13 RLYEENPRGL
+13 RLYEENPREL
-23 EPFLKKGIEDARSLG
+23 EPFLKKGIDEARSLG

-109 KETAQIYEELLPPE
+109 KETAQIYEELLPPG

-192 LKAVEIFES
+192 LKAVEIFER

-250 YNIVSENLALV
+250 YNIVSGNLALV
-261 EDTILRAE
+261 EDTIVRAE
-269 AARNMKLFGM
+269 AARNMKLSGM
-279 EIARLYYET
+279 EIARLYYES
-288 YGRPMLEE
+288 YGRSMLEE
-296 KYGEYIDRI
+296 KYSDYADRI

-337 TRDDYE
+337 TGDDYE
-343 EIGPALQADYDAL
+343 KIGAALQADYDAL

-365 RKTMETGTGRVG
+365 RKTMETGSGRVG

-393 VPDLNDEDAGDSTW
+393 VPERGQQS
-407 SGFWLK
+407 FWLK

-420 TVTNGEIFADPL
+420 TVTNGEVFADPL

-438 RERFILY
+438 RRRFSRY

-451 QKLALRLGEMAQTG
+451 QKLALRLGEMAQAG

-478 GAAFMCLA
+478 GASFMCLA

-494 AAYLLNDIYPP
+494 GAYLLNDIYPP

-527 EELLETQDHPDEAA
+527 EELLETQDRPDEAA

-548 GGFVQELKQQGLS
+548 GDFVQELRLQGLS
-561 SSDENFLDAQ
+561 SSDENFLEAQ

-576 KALYRAEG
+576 KSLYRADD

>member
-13 RLYEENPRGL
+13 RLYEENPREL
-23 EPFLKKGIEDARSLG
+23 EPFLKKGIDEARSLG

-159 KLSEADAEIAI
+159 KLSDADAEIAI

-192 LKAVEIFES
+192 LKAVEIFER

-221 YIEGKLQEAK
+221 YIEGKLQEAR
-231 EAYEKALAE
+231 EAYEKALVE

-245 GRSEY
+245 GKSEY
-250 YNIVSENLALV
+250 YSIVSGNLALV
-261 EDTILRAE
+261 EDTIVRAE
-269 AARNMKLFGM
+269 AARNMKLSGM
-279 EIARLYYET
+279 EIARLYYES
-288 YGRPMLEE
+288 YGRSMLEE
-296 KYGEYIDRI
+296 KYSDYADRI

-337 TRDDYE
+337 TGDDYE
-343 EIGPALQADYDAL
+343 KIGAALQADYDAL

-365 RKTMETGTGRVG
+365 RKTMETGSGRVG

-393 VPDLNDEDAGDSTW
+393 VPERGQQS
-407 SGFWLK
+407 FWLN

-420 TVTNGEIFADPL
+420 TVTNGEVFADPL

-438 RERFILY
+438 RRRFSRY

-478 GAAFMCLA
+478 GASFMCLA

-494 AAYLLNDIYPP
+494 GAYLLNNIYPP

-527 EELLETQDHPDEAA
+527 EELLEMQDRPDEAA

-548 GGFVQELKQQGLS
+548 GDFVQELRRQGLS
-561 SSDENFLDAQ
+561 SSDESFLDAQ

-576 KALYRAEG
+576 KALYRAED